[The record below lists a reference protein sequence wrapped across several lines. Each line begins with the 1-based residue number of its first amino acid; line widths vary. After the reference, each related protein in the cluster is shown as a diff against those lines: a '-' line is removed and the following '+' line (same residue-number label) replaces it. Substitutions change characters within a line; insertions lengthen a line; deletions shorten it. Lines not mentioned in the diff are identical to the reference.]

1 MVKRLPAMLET
12 QVQSLGRED
21 LLEKAMAPHSSI
33 LAWKNP
39 WAGEPGRV
47 TVHGVT
53 KSCTQLTNTLLAY
66 QSYFLD

>member
-1 MVKRLPAMLET
+1 
-12 QVQSLGRED
+12 
-21 LLEKAMAPHSSI
+21 MAPHSSI

-66 QSYFLD
+66 QSYFLDFFFVIVLEFAVYK